1 MRGSWRVIYQ
11 DGTELSQWDAQHP
24 LAVANEVPLRA
35 IRWPEVAT
43 VVFESQWAGR
53 AEFGFA
59 GVPEGAQVKLRQR
72 TMRSVGGSIS
82 MVCTERAG
90 APDPPAP
97 EDTLSI
103 FYWVP
108 DGSYHSCDRHH
119 CDELAQYV
127 LHQLWGRPHGA
138 LAPNHT
144 HLQLAPDAII
154 QVA

>member
-24 LAVANEVPLRA
+24 LAVATEVPLRA

-82 MVCTERAG
+82 MFMVCTERAG

-108 DGSYHSCDRHH
+108 DGSYRPAPAMGPPAWGPGAEPHAPPARARRHH
-119 CDELAQYV
+119 P
-127 LHQLWGRPHGA
+127 GRLTQPRAG
-138 LAPNHT
+138 P
-144 HLQLAPDAII
+144 
-154 QVA
+154 